1 MNSIVNSESSINND
15 KTGRHVISHSTS
27 YRVKSRS
34 EINILLSKLLKN
46 HTLLSISISDST
58 RTFGSMIL
66 ELNSDKSYLVLD
78 EFYPRNEL
86 KNSLLGSE
94 LSVDTQLEGIE
105 IQFKTRVDAVAEKD
119 GIEYYRVSY
128 PRKVFHFQRR
138 SSYRVAVGISDS
150 VPLALSTENDVLL
163 HAELRDISLG
173 GVSARINS
181 PTTDALNVGDEIPTC
196 IIHTPE
202 GKKIVSSLEI
212 ARIEEGSSSQSLRVG
227 ARFIHISATD
237 RQELSR
243 LIAKLD
249 RENVK
254 KLKRLSDNN

>member
-1 MNSIVNSESSINND
+1 M
-15 KTGRHVISHSTS
+15 
-27 YRVKSRS
+27 
-34 EINILLSKLLKN
+34 
-46 HTLLSISISDST
+46 
-58 RTFGSMIL
+58 
-66 ELNSDKSYLVLD
+66 
-78 EFYPRNEL
+78 
-86 KNSLLGSE
+86 
-94 LSVDTQLEGIE
+94 
-105 IQFKTRVDAVAEKD
+105 
-119 GIEYYRVSY
+119 
-128 PRKVFHFQRR
+128 
-138 SSYRVAVGISDS
+138 
-150 VPLALSTENDVLL
+150 PLALSTENDVLL